1 MTRRLSDIERFRI
14 RDAQTG
20 QTWLGHD
27 QEWYG
32 THWQR
37 LAGCGPTTACNLF
50 RYLAPALP
58 ATAARAMCPDRAG
71 ALDFMEEVWKTVTPT
86 RHGIATTRRLYTTA
100 MAYAAAQGW
109 PLAHRVLDVPA
120 PRSRRPAVA
129 EVGAFL
135 DAALARDL
143 PVAFLNLCN
152 GDEANLDEWHW
163 VTIIALTRDAS
174 GHTLLADVLDG
185 GAVKPIDLATWY
197 LSTTRGG
204 GFVTLNLSPP

>member
-1 MTRRLSDIERFRI
+1 MTHRLSDIERFRI
-14 RDAQTG
+14 RDTRTG

-32 THWQR
+32 TPWQR

-58 ATAARAMCPDRAG
+58 ADAARAMRPDRAD
-71 ALDFMEEVWKTVTPT
+71 ALAFMEEVWGTVTPT
-86 RHGIATTRRLYTTA
+86 RHGMSTTQRFFTTA
-100 MAYAAAQGW
+100 LAFAAAQGW
-109 PLAHRVLDVPA
+109 PLVHRVLNVPA
-120 PRSRRPAVA
+120 PRSRRPALDAVA
-129 EVGAFL
+129 AFL
-135 DAALARDL
+135 DAALAQEL

-163 VTIIALTRDAS
+163 VTIIALTRGDP
-174 GHTLLADVLDG
+174 GQPLLADVLDSG
-185 GAVKPIDLATWY
+185 TVKPIDLGMWHR
-197 LSTTRGG
+197 STTRGG

>member
-14 RDAQTG
+14 RDTQTG

-32 THWQR
+32 TPWQR

-58 ATAARAMCPDRAG
+58 ADAARAMRPDRAD
-71 ALDFMEEVWKTVTPT
+71 ALAFMEEVWGTVTPT
-86 RHGIATTRRLYTTA
+86 NHGIATTRRFYTTA
-100 MAYAAAQGW
+100 MAFAAAQGW
-109 PLAHRVLDVPA
+109 PLTHRVLDVPA
-120 PRSRRPAVA
+120 SRPRRPAYNTVY
-129 EVGAFL
+129 AFL
-135 DAALARDL
+135 DEALAQDL

-163 VTIIALTRDAS
+163 VTIVALTPDPY
-174 GHTLLADVLDG
+174 GGVLLAEVLDG
-185 GAVKPIDLATWY
+185 GTVKRIDIEKWY
-197 LSTTRGG
+197 ASTTRDG
-204 GFVTLNLSPP
+204 GFVVLSVER